1 MNLVVSGTRQAL
13 SDEQNQFVTQTI
25 KAFNVELII
34 VGCAKG
40 VDELVRR
47 RFVNTKV
54 FKADWDRFGNFAGN
68 LRNLEMLKFAQE
80 LGEPFELVAF
90 PIATSKGTK
99 HCIEAAKKMGV
110 KVHEHTLSMP

>member
-13 SDEQNQFVTQTI
+13 SDEQKQFVTQTI
-25 KAFNVELII
+25 KAFNAELIV

-54 FKADWDRFGNFAGN
+54 FKADWNRFGHGAGN
-68 LRNLEMLKFAQE
+68 IRNLEMLKFAQG
-80 LGEPFELVAF
+80 LNQPFELVAF

-99 HCIEAAKKMGV
+99 HCIEAAKKLGV
-110 KVHEHTLSMP
+110 KVHEYILSMP